1 MSSFDM
7 KRSLASIRYVF
18 GPAAQLKARSIHAE
32 LNSMMALPQSA
43 RQVLSVG
50 ERGDLIWWKRNIR
63 HRNWRPLHKILN
75 ARRIAT
81 DASATGAG
89 VVIWNRDGS
98 TSRTAINFTPHERAE
113 SSTYREVLAVEFGLR
128 VFSSELSGSQ
138 VIVEIDNVGAVS
150 IIQKGSPKPGLQSA
164 ASAIFELAE
173 TIGAEIVPVWVP
185 RDQNM
190 LADEASRLIDRDDW
204 GISPDFFQI
213 CCQRWGTPSIDV
225 FANNIGSEGVNA
237 FASSWATEFVWAVPP
252 PNLIPLTV
260 AHLLSCKGRAILG
273 VPWWPSH
280 MFFPSLWVGLS
291 WAWFVKDFICVEKDP
306 FDSIKLALCSFIN
319 SSIADRLIATIR
331 ASREQS
337 TLARYEASVN
347 KFCNWRQQGTTPPT
361 TEEVLAFLGQLFCST
376 SSMSVVQS
384 AAAAIKW
391 HLKFLPGNNPVESVW
406 IRAFLEGLR
415 RQAPP
420 VQHRQKVTEAEIRL
434 IAGWESTA
442 VKDRR
447 MIAYL
452 CLLFAGCLRP
462 SEGLRL
468 LRKDLVFST
477 SEVTIRIEK
486 DKTRKEG
493 PPRITPIRKSSSS
506 FCALKILQDWL
517 CVAPT
522 SQFVFP
528 NLKNPKAAFSYD
540 AARKEL
546 ARLANVL
553 GFRKDL
559 TLHGFRGGSATA
571 AIANGAPID
580 EVMRFGG
587 WKRQATLDAYVEVSA
602 TTVPTAS
609 ASFDFL

>member
-1 MSSFDM
+1 M
-7 KRSLASIRYVF
+7 F
-18 GPAAQLKARSIHAE
+18 GYLDP
-32 LNSMMALPQSA
+32 
-43 RQVLSVG
+43 
-50 ERGDLIWWKRNIR
+50 
-63 HRNWRPLHKILN
+63 
-75 ARRIAT
+75 
-81 DASATGAG
+81 
-89 VVIWNRDGS
+89 
-98 TSRTAINFTPHERAE
+98 
-113 SSTYREVLAVEFGLR
+113 
-128 VFSSELSGSQ
+128 
-138 VIVEIDNVGAVS
+138 
-150 IIQKGSPKPGLQSA
+150 
-164 ASAIFELAE
+164 
-173 TIGAEIVPVWVP
+173 
-185 RDQNM
+185 
-190 LADEASRLIDRDDW
+190 
-204 GISPDFFQI
+204 
-213 CCQRWGTPSIDV
+213 
-225 FANNIGSEGVNA
+225 FAN
-237 FASSWATEFVWAVPP
+237 
-252 PNLIPLTV
+252 
-260 AHLLSCKGRAILG
+260 
-273 VPWWPSH
+273 
-280 MFFPSLWVGLS
+280 
-291 WAWFVKDFICVEKDP
+291 
-306 FDSIKLALCSFIN
+306 IKPALCPFIQ
-319 SSIADRLIATIR
+319 SSVADRLIATIR

-337 TLARYEASVN
+337 TLARYEASIN
-347 KFCNWRQQGTTPPT
+347 KFYSWRQHGSTTPT
-361 TEEVLAFLGQLFCST
+361 TEEILAFLGQLFCST
-376 SSMSVVQS
+376 SSTSVVQS
-384 AAAAIKW
+384 VAAALKW
-391 HLKFLPGNNPVESVW
+391 HLKFLPGHNPVESVW

-434 IAGWESTA
+434 IAGWKSTV

-477 SEVTIRIEK
+477 SEVTIRVLK

-493 PPRITPIRKSSSS
+493 PPRITPIQKSSSS
-506 FCALKILQDWL
+506 FCAVEILQDWL
-517 CVAPT
+517 RVAPA
-522 SQFVFP
+522 SKFVFP
-528 NLKNPKAAFSYD
+528 NLKNPKTAFSYD

>member
-1 MSSFDM
+1 MLFTKLFRPLLEHWRKDGITCALYLDDGLIFAPTYELC
-7 KRSLASIRYVF
+7 KRFVTRVRDDLAKAGVIVSEDKCRWDPVQRLNWLGYDIDLEDFGVRIAAKRVDRIVAKIDHSLSASPSKRERMQLAGSLASIGYVF
-18 GPAAQLKARSIHAE
+18 GPAAQLKARIIHAE

-113 SSTYREVLAVEFGLR
+113 SSTSREVLAVEFGLR
-128 VFSSELSGSQ
+128 VFSSELAGSQ

-291 WAWFVKDFICVEKDP
+291 WAWFVKDFICVEKGSVLFTP
-306 FDSIKLALCSFIN
+306 S
-319 SSIADRLIATIR
+319 TY
-331 ASREQS
+331 EQS
-337 TLARYEASVN
+337 VFN
-347 KFCNWRQQGTTPPT
+347 
-361 TEEVLAFLGQLFCST
+361 
-376 SSMSVVQS
+376 
-384 AAAAIKW
+384 
-391 HLKFLPGNNPVESVW
+391 ESV
-406 IRAFLEGLR
+406 
-415 RQAPP
+415 
-420 VQHRQKVTEAEIRL
+420 T
-434 IAGWESTA
+434 
-442 VKDRR
+442 
-447 MIAYL
+447 
-452 CLLFAGCLRP
+452 
-462 SEGLRL
+462 
-468 LRKDLVFST
+468 
-477 SEVTIRIEK
+477 
-486 DKTRKEG
+486 
-493 PPRITPIRKSSSS
+493 
-506 FCALKILQDWL
+506 
-517 CVAPT
+517 
-522 SQFVFP
+522 
-528 NLKNPKAAFSYD
+528 
-540 AARKEL
+540 
-546 ARLANVL
+546 
-553 GFRKDL
+553 
-559 TLHGFRGGSATA
+559 
-571 AIANGAPID
+571 
-580 EVMRFGG
+580 
-587 WKRQATLDAYVEVSA
+587 
-602 TTVPTAS
+602 
-609 ASFDFL
+609 SFDFYFLLIDPAL